1 MCVTNNTLL
10 QTNQAS
16 VSGENEGWG
25 GEGERGLN
33 VCHPCLALFPAVQ
46 GLSASCSK
54 ILGKMS
60 QKLLDSEKILKNMLA
75 KLALKALTLLLLF

>member
-1 MCVTNNTLL
+1 MCVTNNTLF

-25 GEGERGLN
+25 RGERGLN

-54 ILGKMS
+54 NLGKMS
-60 QKLLDSEKILKNMLA
+60 QKLLVSEKILKNMLA
-75 KLALKALTLLLLF
+75 KLALKALTLLLFF